1 MYKALY
7 RKWRPSRFSEVF
19 GQDDVTSIL
28 RYQVANNR
36 HSHAYLFCGSRGT
49 GKTSCAKI
57 LAKALN
63 CLAPEDGEPC
73 GKCEACRS
81 IDEGRSLDVIE
92 MDAASNNGVN
102 DIRDIRDEV
111 VYTPSAL
118 KYKVYIVDE
127 VHMLSNEAF
136 NALLKTLEEPPEYVV
151 FILAT
156 TEMDQIPA
164 TIVSRCQ
171 RFDFHRIPARLLAE
185 QLKRIAGAENAVLTD
200 DGAVVL
206 ARLAN
211 GGARDAIS
219 LLEICIGK
227 RREINEALVA
237 ETLGLCGSETVARLV
252 TAVRDRD
259 IPTVF
264 DIMTEAEASSKD
276 IVVFWQDIIAWYRD
290 MLVYKTVNDP
300 ARYLTM
306 TKSEFELLRSSA
318 EPFDLSAILYHA
330 KLLDSALLLM
340 QKGAGN
346 KRNIA
351 ELTLV
356 RMSEPS
362 LSDESEALA
371 ARVAE
376 LENKLLRLSAAAPA
390 AAGKEP
396 ESPRKERVASP
407 SPARAEEK
415 KPSEPA
421 PPPPEKAAPVLWW
434 NEAKEK
440 IGAMALS
447 VKSYVASS
455 EVRETDAGIEILVRS
470 RIAKIM
476 LEREDTFSMVCDV
489 VRVCSG
495 TDKPVSVSVAPE
507 KNEPVKDDGTFSL

>member
-1 MYKALY
+1 MCLYKALY

-63 CLAPEDGEPC
+63 CLSPEDGEPC

-118 KYKVYIVDE
+118 KYRVYIVDE

-156 TEMDQIPA
+156 TEMNQIPA

-171 RFDFHRIPARLLAE
+171 RFDFHRIPAALLAK
-185 QLKRIAGAENAVLTD
+185 QLQRIAKAENAVLTD

-219 LLEICIGK
+219 LLEICLGK
-227 RREINEALVA
+227 RKEIDEKLVA

-259 IPTVF
+259 IPTIF
-264 DIMTEAEASSKD
+264 DLMTEAEASSKD

-290 MLVYKTVNDP
+290 MLVYKTVRDP
-300 ARYLTM
+300 ARYLTV
-306 TKSEFELLRSSA
+306 TNSEFELLASCA

-340 QKGAGN
+340 QKGAGS

-376 LENKLLRLSAAAPA
+376 LENKILRLSSAPA
-390 AAGKEP
+390 AETKAPETVREKKPVSPAPKEP
-396 ESPRKERVASP
+396 AP
-407 SPARAEEK
+407 SPARDA
-415 KPSEPA
+415 A
-421 PPPPEKAAPVLWW
+421 PPAKPASALWW

-447 VKSYVASS
+447 VKSYIGDSA
-455 EVRETDAGIEILVRS
+455 VRETDAGVEILVKS

-489 VRVCSG
+489 IRACTGS
-495 TDKPVSVSVAPE
+495 DKSVSVTVEAA
-507 KNEPVKDDGTFSL
+507 KTEPVRDDGTFSL